1 MVFNAPAALRAFVAP
16 ICVFTGVLTG
26 CLPVAGDL
34 PAPLR
39 VSATVRAEYVVA
51 AADAPVALAFAPD
64 GRVFYAEKNTGRIRV
79 IQDGV
84 LLADAFAAVPVN
96 SAGERGLV
104 GLALH
109 PNFANN
115 GRVYAFYT
123 RSDTGNLTSDPQA
136 ALDNRVVFFESSG
149 NVADGGEVFV
159 ASFPAG
165 GTTNIGGRIAFGP
178 DDRLYVA
185 LGDLNNEAGAQD
197 VLAPAGKL
205 LRLSDDG
212 SVPADNP
219 AVGSNVFARGVRDVR
234 GLTFDPVSQSPFLLD
249 LNPFGEHEIN
259 RVLGGSNLG
268 WAQVTGQAVFGSELD
283 FATANGDYLNPLLD
297 TGAKSNPLIGLS
309 FNPSGLFGPVLRD
322 HLFYAESNARRI
334 IELQLSTDRFG
345 IAGRTTFAEGFPS
358 AITDVAFTSAG
369 TLYVATVD
377 AIFKLTPID
386 D

>member
-1 MVFNAPAALRAFVAP
+1 MHFDTRTARRARLALASLSFGGL
-16 ICVFTGVLTG
+16 IG
-26 CLPVAGDL
+26 CLPAASDL

-39 VSATVRAEYVVA
+39 VSASVRAEYVVA
-51 AADAPVALAFAPD
+51 AADVPVALAFAPD

-79 IQDGV
+79 IQDGA

-96 SAGERGLV
+96 SAGERGLL
-104 GLALH
+104 GLAVH

-123 RSDTGNLTSDPQA
+123 RSDTGNLSSDPQA
-136 ALDNRVVFFESSG
+136 ALDNRVVFFESNG

-165 GTTNIGGRIAFGP
+165 GTTNLGGRIAFGP
-178 DDRLYVA
+178 DERLYVA
-185 LGDLNNEAGAQD
+185 VGDLNNEAGAQD
-197 VLAPAGKL
+197 LLTPSGKL
-205 LRLSDDG
+205 LRLNDDG

-219 AVGSNVFARGVRDVR
+219 EVGSNVFARGVRDVR
-234 GLTFDPVSQSPFLLD
+234 GLTFDPVSQSPFLID
-249 LNPFGEHEIN
+249 LNPLGEHEIN

-297 TGAKSNPLIGLS
+297 TGAKTNPLIGLS
-309 FNPSGLFGPVLRD
+309 FNPSGLFGPALRN
-322 HLFYAESNARRI
+322 HLFYSEPSARRI

-345 IAGRTTFAEGFPS
+345 IAGRSTFAEGFPS
-358 AITDVAFTSAG
+358 AITDVAFTPAG

-386 D
+386 E